1 MASASPPHA
10 ATPTGPEAPP
20 STDKG
25 NDKHSI
31 ILQGGLGTRLTHL
44 SRPSGHCFVNPPV
57 QRGST
62 VLFPTVKERNASW
75 FERKRFEQALTY
87 GINGSETHHMLEDMV
102 ANIEGGTRSQ
112 ITSSG
117 LSACTI
123 ALLAYTKAGDHVLL
137 PDSIY
142 GPVRG
147 FAEGMLRRF
156 HVDVEY
162 YHASATG
169 TDVAALLKENTT
181 VVYIE
186 SPGSHTFEV
195 VDVKAIASVA
205 RNHGAKSILDNTY
218 GIHFFR
224 PFEKGNVD
232 ISVQALTKYVVGH
245 SDALLGAITVNT
257 RENWEQVRQCVLELG
272 EAVSPDDCWLAIR
285 GARTLG
291 VRLKYQ
297 MEAGL
302 EVARYLSEAFPQ
314 DVVTVLH
321 PAFPSCPGHDFY
333 LRDYTGCCSLFSVV
347 FHPMY
352 SEEAMHAMLD
362 SYRLFAIG
370 ASWGGFESLVLPTTN
385 TITRSIEPAFPSLVG
400 PTARFHVGLEEVED
414 LKADLRRGID
424 VLKAFDNGGK

>member
-44 SRPSGHCFVNPPV
+44 SRHSGHCFVNPPV

-87 GINGSETHHMLEDMV
+87 GINGSEVCFKTGNYRIDSICRALLSMSTVLRASFASPPAGPSPPSHPIQTHHMLEDMV

-232 ISVQALTKYVVGH
+232 ISVQVCSTLEKGKRVAVLLGKESFRQYIVITPLIPPQSLFLLPSLPPFLLLPTKALTKYVVGH

-302 EVARYLSEAFPQ
+302 EVAR
-314 DVVTVLH
+314 
-321 PAFPSCPGHDFY
+321 
-333 LRDYTGCCSLFSVV
+333 
-347 FHPMY
+347 
-352 SEEAMHAMLD
+352 
-362 SYRLFAIG
+362 
-370 ASWGGFESLVLPTTN
+370 W
-385 TITRSIEPAFPSLVG
+385 VG
-400 PTARFHVGLEEVED
+400 RE
-414 LKADLRRGID
+414 KWRREG
-424 VLKAFDNGGK
+424 